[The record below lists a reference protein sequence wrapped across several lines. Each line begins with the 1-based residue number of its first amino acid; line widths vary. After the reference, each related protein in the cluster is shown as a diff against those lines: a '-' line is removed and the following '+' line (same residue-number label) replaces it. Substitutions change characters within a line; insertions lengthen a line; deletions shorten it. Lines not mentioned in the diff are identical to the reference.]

1 MQFKEEGNAKLISFV
16 SGHFGPMRGLSF
28 IIRGEEATEVSEYVE
43 KQPEKT
49 IDKIWRNTLIFS
61 RAMELPMRFADEL
74 ETPPVTVNTFEQGER
89 EILKR
94 VNEGNNTGD
103 PFFFRS
109 FIL

>member
-1 MQFKEEGNAKLISFV
+1 MHIKEDREAKLISFV

-28 IIRGEEATEVSEYVE
+28 IIEGDQATDVKDYVE
-43 KQPEKT
+43 NQPSET
-49 IDKIWRNTLIFS
+49 IGKIWKDTLIAS
-61 RAMELPMRFADEL
+61 RAMEFPMRFADEL
-74 ETPPVTVNTFEQGER
+74 ETPPVTVNTFEQGEE

-94 VNEGNNTGD
+94 VQEGNNTGD